1 MSDAAEPLAVKQ
13 DLQFDTLQTTAG
25 GAPEAGAPTC
35 QECRRP
41 IADRYYE
48 VLGLTVCERC
58 RESLATKFSGKASAG
73 RLLRASLFGAGAA
86 VIGAALY
93 YAVGALTGYNF
104 ALIAIVVGWLV
115 GRAVQRGGASGGGW
129 QYQALAVG
137 LTYLAIASTY
147 VPTLI
152 EQFNDAS
159 GKALAQVERRSAPD
173 SAPAARSVAI
183 EPTAGS
189 AADSAAGSASA
200 NASTNAP
207 TRAATKADASTKPIT
222 PAGFLGGLLL
232 LAGLIVALPILANV
246 LDMPSGILGLIILF
260 VGLHQ
265 AWRMNKRVEL
275 AFNGPFQVGAKAQTP
290 GTAA

>member
-1 MSDAAEPLAVKQ
+1 MSDAAESLVAKQ
-13 DLQFDTLQTTAG
+13 ELQFDTVQTTAG
-25 GAPEAGAPTC
+25 GAPQAGAPTC
-35 QECRRP
+35 QECRQP
-41 IADRYYE
+41 IAERYYE

-58 RESLATKFSGKASAG
+58 RESLAAKFSGQASAG

-86 VIGAALY
+86 AIGAALY

-129 QYQALAVG
+129 KYQAIAVG

-159 GKALAQVERRSAPD
+159 RKSLTQAEGRSAPD
-173 SAPAARSVAI
+173 SAHAAGSVSA

-189 AADSAAGSASA
+189 TAGSAAAHASTD
-200 NASTNAP
+200 ASTNP
-207 TRAATKADASTKPIT
+207 SKGATVKADASTKPIT
-222 PAGFLGGLLL
+222 TAGFLGGLLV

-275 AFNGPFQVGAKAQTP
+275 VFNGPFQVGAGAQTP